1 MPDGGPFDDIL
12 PPRRRRRWWLLA
24 AAVVA
29 VVAAVALVVTLTR
42 APHPDT
48 PCAPC
53 VISDGG
59 QQVGV
64 TDGSFIFSP
73 ALGPVERDIEQA
85 DQHLARGKHV
95 TVAFLG
101 PLTASA
107 DVSIGR
113 IRSWLEGAYIAQ
125 QVANRAGAGPQIRLM
140 LANVGSGENQYQP
153 VVRQLVRMTTGPD
166 PLVAVTGMGI
176 SVPQTQHA
184 AHLLSQHGIPMVGAV
199 ITGDTLSQS
208 TVHGLFRVNP
218 DVRDEV
224 GALAHYLHG
233 AGLGDR
239 AMLIQDNAPGDLY
252 TASLNTDFRTGLA
265 RYIQAGGFPEEPF
278 DAPPNSGAL
287 GAQFSAL
294 SGNLCGR
301 NPPDMILYAGRVDDL
316 PDFIH
321 HLWARGVDCEPRRL
335 ITVVTGSDASSLQG
349 QLKPAPGDA
358 PVRIVYAALADPAEL
373 AAKPNGRNNRSLW
386 HAFYQ
391 AFTARF
397 PAADLGD
404 GWAIMSHDALV
415 AADQAVIRISAS
427 QGRVTA
433 RNVLGEL
440 SDLSASNAVPGAAGN
455 FGFDPVTGNPAGR
468 DFPVLELTPGGGL
481 KLLGV
486 YPLPTPAAGQ

>member
-1 MPDGGPFDDIL
+1 MTERNPFGPGR
-12 PPRRRRRWWLLA
+12 PARRGRWWLLA
-24 AAVVA
+24 AGGVA
-29 VVAAVALVVTLTR
+29 VAAVVSLVLTLNS

-53 VISDGG
+53 VIRDGG
-59 QQVGV
+59 QQVGI
-64 TDGSFIFSP
+64 TDGSFVFDP
-73 ALGPVERDIEQA
+73 ALGTVEGDIRHA
-85 DQHLARGKHV
+85 DQNLARGKDV

-101 PLTASA
+101 PLTPSP

-125 QVANRAGAGPQIRLM
+125 QVANRTGAGPQIRLV
-140 LANVGSGENQYQP
+140 LANVGSGENQYRP
-153 VVRQLVRMTTGPD
+153 VVRQLDRMTTGPD

-176 SVPQTQHA
+176 SLPQTLQTA
-184 AHLLSQHGIPMVGAV
+184 RLLSQHSIPMVGAV
-199 ITGDTLSQS
+199 ITGDSLSQVS
-208 TVHGLFRVNP
+208 VPGLFRVNP

-224 GALAHYLHG
+224 GALARYLRG

-252 TASLNTDFRTGLA
+252 TASLNADFRTGLA
-265 RYIQAGGFPEEPF
+265 GYIQAGGFPEEPF

-358 PVRIVYAALADPAEL
+358 PVRIIYAALADPAEL
-373 AAKPNGRNNRSLW
+373 AARPNGRNDRNLW
-386 HAFYQ
+386 QAFY
-391 AFTARF
+391 ATFTKRF
-397 PAADLGD
+397 PASGLGD
-404 GWAIMSHDALV
+404 GWAIMSHDAVV
-415 AADQAVIRISAS
+415 AADQAVIKISAA
-427 QGRVTA
+427 QGQVTA
-433 RNVLGEL
+433 RNVRGEL
-440 SDLSASNAVPGAAGN
+440 GDLSASNAVPGAAGD
-455 FGFDPVTGNPAGR
+455 FGFDPVAGNPTGR
-468 DFPVLELTPGGGL
+468 DFPVLELTPGGAL
-481 KLLGV
+481 RLRGV
-486 YPLPTPAAGQ
+486 YPLPAPAAGQ

>member
-1 MPDGGPFDDIL
+1 MTERNPFGPGTA
-12 PPRRRRRWWLLA
+12 RRGRWWLLA
-24 AAVVA
+24 AGGVAVLAVVS
-29 VVAAVALVVTLTR
+29 LVLTLNS

-53 VISDGG
+53 VIRDGG

-64 TDGSFIFSP
+64 TDGSFVFNP
-73 ALGPVERDIEQA
+73 ALGPVEGDIRHA
-85 DQHLARGKHV
+85 DRGLARGKYV

-101 PLTASA
+101 PLTPSP

-113 IRSWLEGAYIAQ
+113 IRSWLEGAFIAQ
-125 QVANRAGAGPQIRLM
+125 QVVNRTGAGPQIRLV
-140 LANVGSGENQYQP
+140 LANVGSGENQYRP
-153 VVRQLVRMTTGPD
+153 VVRQLDRMTTGPD

-176 SVPQTQHA
+176 SVPQTLQT
-184 AHLLSQHGIPMVGAV
+184 AHLLSQHSIPMVGAV
-199 ITGDTLSQS
+199 ITGDSLSQI
-208 TVHGLFRVNP
+208 TVPGLFRVNP

-224 GALAHYLHG
+224 SALAQYLHG

-252 TASLNTDFRTGLA
+252 TASLNADFRTGLA
-265 RYIQAGGFPEEPF
+265 GYIQAGGFPEEPF

-349 QLKPAPGDA
+349 QLKAAPGDA
-358 PVRIVYAALADPAEL
+358 PVRIIYAALADPAEL
-373 AAKPNGRNNRSLW
+373 AARPNGRNDRNLW
-386 HAFYQ
+386 HAFYTT
-391 AFTARF
+391 FTKRF

-415 AADQAVIRISAS
+415 AADQAVIKISAA
-427 QGRVTA
+427 QGQVTA
-433 RNVLGEL
+433 RNVRGEL
-440 SDLSASNAVPGAAGN
+440 GDLSASNAVPGAAGD
-455 FGFDPVTGNPAGR
+455 FGFDPVAGNPTGR
-468 DFPVLELTPGGGL
+468 DFPVLELTPRGAL
-481 KLLGV
+481 RLRGV
-486 YPLPTPAAGQ
+486 YPLPALAAGQ

>member
-1 MPDGGPFDDIL
+1 MTERNPFGQAR
-12 PPRRRRRWWLLA
+12 PARRGRWWLLA
-24 AAVVA
+24 AGGVA
-29 VVAAVALVVTLTR
+29 VLAAVSLVLTLKS

-48 PCAPC
+48 PCTTC
-53 VISDGG
+53 VIRDGG
-59 QQVGV
+59 QRVGV
-64 TDGSFIFSP
+64 TDGSFIFDP
-73 ALGPVERDIEQA
+73 ALRTVEGDIRRA
-85 DQHLARGKHV
+85 DQGLARGKYV

-101 PLTASA
+101 PLTPSP

-125 QVANRAGAGPQIRLM
+125 QVANRTGAGPQIRLV

-153 VVRQLVRMTTGPD
+153 VVRQLDRMTTGPD

-176 SVPQTQHA
+176 SVPQTLQTA
-184 AHLLSQHGIPMVGAV
+184 RLLSQHSIPMVGAV
-199 ITGDTLSQS
+199 ITGDSLSQVS
-208 TVHGLFRVNP
+208 VPGLFRVNP

-224 GALAHYLHG
+224 SALAHYLRG

-252 TASLNTDFRTGLA
+252 TASLNADFRAGLA
-265 RYIQAGGFPEEPF
+265 GYIQAGGFPEEPF

-358 PVRIVYAALADPAEL
+358 PVRVIYAALADPAEL
-373 AAKPNGRNNRSLW
+373 AARPNGRNDRNLW
-386 HAFYQ
+386 QAFYA
-391 AFTARF
+391 AFTKRF
-397 PAADLGD
+397 PASDLGD

-415 AADQAVIRISAS
+415 AADQAVIKISAS
-427 QGRVTA
+427 QGQVTA
-433 RNVLGEL
+433 RNVRGEL
-440 SDLSASNAVPGAAGN
+440 GDLSASNAVPGAAGD
-455 FGFDPVTGNPAGR
+455 FGFDPVAGNPTGR
-468 DFPVLELTPGGGL
+468 DFPVLELTPGGAL
-481 KLLGV
+481 RLRDV
-486 YPLPTPAAGQ
+486 YPLPAPAAGQ

>member
-1 MPDGGPFDDIL
+1 MTERNPFGPGR
-12 PPRRRRRWWLLA
+12 PARRGRWWLLA
-24 AAVVA
+24 AGGVAVVA
-29 VVAAVALVVTLTR
+29 VVSLVLTLNS

-53 VISDGG
+53 VIRDGG
-59 QQVGV
+59 QQVGI
-64 TDGSFIFSP
+64 TDGSFVFDP
-73 ALGPVERDIEQA
+73 ALGTVEGDIRHA
-85 DQHLARGKHV
+85 DQNLARGKDV

-101 PLTASA
+101 PLTPSP

-125 QVANRAGAGPQIRLM
+125 QVANRTGAGPQIRLV
-140 LANVGSGENQYQP
+140 LANVGSGENQYRP
-153 VVRQLVRMTTGPD
+153 VVRQLDRMTTGPD

-176 SVPQTQHA
+176 SLPQTLQTA
-184 AHLLSQHGIPMVGAV
+184 RLLSARSIPMVGAV
-199 ITGDTLSQS
+199 ITGDSLSQVS
-208 TVHGLFRVNP
+208 VPGLFRVNP

-224 GALAHYLHG
+224 GALARYLRG

-252 TASLNTDFRTGLA
+252 TASLNADFRTGLA
-265 RYIQAGGFPEEPF
+265 GYIQAGGFPEEPF

-358 PVRIVYAALADPAEL
+358 PVRIIYAALADPAEL
-373 AAKPNGRNNRSLW
+373 AARPNGRNDRNLW
-386 HAFYQ
+386 QAFY
-391 AFTARF
+391 ATFTKRF
-397 PAADLGD
+397 PASDLGD
-404 GWAIMSHDALV
+404 GWAIMSHDAVV
-415 AADQAVIRISAS
+415 AADQAVIKISAA
-427 QGRVTA
+427 QGQVTA
-433 RNVLGEL
+433 RNVRGEL
-440 SDLSASNAVPGAAGN
+440 GDLSASNAVPGAAGD
-455 FGFDPVTGNPAGR
+455 FGFDPVAGNPTGR
-468 DFPVLELTPGGGL
+468 DFPVLELTPGGAL
-481 KLLGV
+481 RLRGV
-486 YPLPTPAAGQ
+486 YPLPAPAAGQ